1 VGFQEAL
8 DSGETVAAALQ
19 CPLACPQSVGAADA
33 SGITGNI
40 DAHLVPIETL
50 SGPLIDPRHRRAAGI
65 HMGDQLG
72 QILDSHVDK
81 QVKFPSPSDG
91 ANSDLDAFGFG
102 ARSAAAV
109 VGEP

>member
-1 VGFQEAL
+1 VVRL
-8 DSGETVAAALQ
+8 LQ
-19 CPLACPQSVGAADA
+19 QRCNARLLVHQPVGAAHA

-50 SGPLIDPRHRRAAGI
+50 CGPLIEPRHRSAAGI
-65 HMGDQLG
+65 HIGDQLG

-91 ANSDLDAFGFG
+91 ANSDLDAFGFD

-109 VGEP
+109 VGQTNVAR